1 MNLINTIFKGDK
13 VVWMIFLML
22 CLISITEVFSA
33 SSTLTY
39 GTQGHWGPITR
50 HTMFLLGGAAFVV
63 LLHNIP
69 YKWFRALPIL
79 LIPLSV
85 VFLLMLLFFDNLNI
99 GGVFV
104 IEKTNDAGRWI
115 KLMGVP
121 FQPSEFA
128 KMAIII
134 LTASILSKGQTEEEA
149 NPNAFKWIM
158 GSTALICLLIMPEN
172 YSTAFLLFG
181 TVYLMMIIGRV
192 NTRKVVLLGGTLLS
206 AGIIVVL
213 SLLVTTDS
221 TLEKIPMGHRLTT
234 VKHRIENFAKGE
246 KVPAAKYDIQGDG
259 AQVGHARIAIAS
271 SNILGKGPGNS
282 VERDFLSQAY
292 SDFIF
297 AIVIEELGLIGGFFV
312 VFLYICLLIRAG
324 RIAQKCD
331 KTFPAFLVL
340 GVALLL
346 VVQATFNMGVA
357 VGIFPVTGQPLP
369 LISRGGTSTIVNCI
383 YIGMIL
389 SVSRYTAGLEEA
401 ALANAELV
409 EMKTEEGDRGE
420 EQNDSFVSETQTAIE
435 PTAVILNEDSELK

>member
-149 NPNAFKWIM
+149 NP
-158 GSTALICLLIMPEN
+158 N

-409 EMKTEEGDRGE
+409 EMKTEDGEGGE
-420 EQNDSFVSETQTAIE
+420 EQNDSFVSEAQTAIE

>member
-1 MNLINTIFKGDK
+1 MNLINSIFKGDK
-13 VVWMIFLML
+13 VIWMIFLML

-39 GTQGHWGPITR
+39 GSQSHWGPITR

-63 LLHNIP
+63 LIHNIP
-69 YKWFRALPIL
+69 YKWFRGLPIL
-79 LIPLSV
+79 LIPISV

-99 GGVFV
+99 GGILV
-104 IEKTNDAGRWI
+104 IEKTNDAGRWVKI
-115 KLMGVP
+115 LNMP

-128 KMAIII
+128 KMATIV
-134 LTASILSKGQTEEEA
+134 LTASILSKGQTEDEA
-149 NPNAFKWIM
+149 SQNSFKWILT
-158 GSTALICLLIMPEN
+158 STALICLLIMPEN

-181 TVYLMMIIGRV
+181 TIYLMMFIGRV
-192 NTRKVVLLGGTLLS
+192 NTKKVLMLGGILLSVAAFSVGTLLYTPDNV
-206 AGIIVVL
+206 I
-213 SLLVTTDS
+213 
-221 TLEKIPMGHRLTT
+221 EKVPMGHRLTT
-234 VKHRIENFAKGE
+234 VKHRIENFIRGE

-259 AQVGHARIAIAS
+259 AQVGHARIAVAS

-297 AIVIEELGLIGGFFV
+297 AMIIEELGLIGGIFV

-324 RIAQKCD
+324 KIAQKCNR
-331 KTFPAFLVL
+331 TFPAFLVL
-340 GVALLL
+340 GIALLL

-389 SVSRYTAGLEEA
+389 SVSRYTAGLEEELKNMDTEHNA
-401 ALANAELV
+401 A
-409 EMKTEEGDRGE
+409 EEDN
-420 EQNDSFVSETQTAIE
+420 QPISEAQTAIE
-435 PTAVILNEDSELK
+435 PTVVMLNEDSVLE